1 MSLFLNFVFIFHT
14 FFTFHKYCLFHYW
27 IWAIK
32 CRLRKSMPILRTFSY
47 LWRYKS
53 SRSWY
58 SWEAILKNSRNCR
71 EITCARVPFLIKLQ
85 PATLLKKRLW
95 HMLTKFL
102 RIAFCLGLTLI
113 SFHILLCLIYFG
125 NLSKFCCL
133 GGEINIFSKYL

>member
-95 HMLTKFL
+95 HMLTKFFILVIWASFAAWGERLIFFQSIYKEIVWTQCL
-102 RIAFCLGLTLI
+102 RLVFIVDF
-113 SFHILLCLIYFG
+113 
-125 NLSKFCCL
+125 
-133 GGEINIFSKYL
+133 